1 MMKIRTK
8 FILFMVVI
16 HIIVIGLSFFI
27 FKSNKLL
34 FIFSEIFILVSI
46 YISWQLYRDLI
57 APIRLLMTGVNAIRD
72 KDFNVKFLKV
82 GKLEM
87 DELIDVYNGMVDQLR
102 QERTRQEQQHYFL
115 EKLVQTSPTG
125 ILILDFDDN
134 IANINP
140 KVGEILNMNAHQLVG
155 KSVFDFDHPLLQ
167 AISTLKTGE
176 SRTIA
181 LNGIQTYKCQKS
193 HFIDRGFPRY
203 FIMIEELTVEI
214 LNAEKKAYG
223 KVIRMMAHEV
233 NNSIGSV
240 NSILDTTVQM
250 QEHDSEL
257 KYALEIAIQ
266 RNNHLNHFM
275 RNFADM
281 VRLPEPRPV
290 KSDLNELLRN
300 SSRLMEYKAS
310 QLGIRIEAHLTE
322 MPFFIMADVH
332 QLEQVII
339 NIIKNAIEAIELRKK
354 KNPDW
359 REKGQITISN
369 TYHPKQLLIEDNGSG
384 ISTDAEQQI
393 FSPFFTTKEN
403 GQGIGL
409 TLIREILVNHGF
421 QYSLKT
427 NPDRL
432 TVFRIGF

>member
-1 MMKIRTK
+1 MKIRTK
-8 FILFMVVI
+8 FLLFMTVI
-16 HIIVIGLSFFI
+16 HIIVIGLSFYI
-27 FKSNKLL
+27 FQSDKLL
-34 FIFSEIFILVSI
+34 FIFSEVFILASLF
-46 YISWQLYRDLI
+46 ISWQLYRDLI
-57 APIRLLMTGVNAIRD
+57 APIRLLMTGVDAMRD

-82 GKLEM
+82 GKVEM

-102 QERTRQEQQHYFL
+102 HERTRQEQQHYFL

-140 KVGEILNMNAHQLVG
+140 KVCDILNLNAHELVG

-167 AISTLKTGE
+167 SISTLKTGE

-203 FIMIEELTVEI
+203 FVMVEELTAEI
-214 LNAEKKAYG
+214 LNAEKNAYG

-250 QEHDSEL
+250 QEHDSDI

-266 RNNHLNHFM
+266 RNDHLNQFM

-290 KSDLNELLRN
+290 KVNLNELLQN
-300 SSRLMEYKAS
+300 AVRLMEFRAS
-310 QLGIRIEAHLTE
+310 QSEIQITVHLTE
-322 MPFFIMADVH
+322 MPFFVMADVH
-332 QLEQVII
+332 QMEQVTI
-339 NIIKNAIEAIELRKK
+339 NIIKNAIESIELRKK
-354 KNPDW
+354 RNPDW
-359 REKGQITISN
+359 AEQGLITISN
-369 TYHPKQLLIEDNGSG
+369 SFRPKHLLIEDNGIG
-384 ISTDAEQQI
+384 ISAETEQQI

-427 NPDRL
+427 SENRL
-432 TVFRIGF
+432 TTFRIGF

>member
-1 MMKIRTK
+1 MKIRTK
-8 FILFMVVI
+8 FLLFMVVI
-16 HIIVIGLSFFI
+16 HSIMIGLSFYIFQENRIYFI
-27 FKSNKLL
+27 VSEV
-34 FIFSEIFILVSI
+34 FILISIFIA
-46 YISWQLYRDLI
+46 WQLYNDLI
-57 APIRLLMTGVNAIRD
+57 APIRLLMTGIDAMRD
-72 KDFNVKFLKV
+72 KDFSVKFLKI
-82 GKLEM
+82 GKIEM
-87 DELIDVYNGMVDQLR
+87 DLLIDVYNGMVDQLR
-102 QERTRQEQQHYFL
+102 HERTKQEQQHYFL

-140 KVGEILNMNAHQLVG
+140 KVCEILGLEAHELIG
-155 KSVFDFDHPLLQ
+155 KSIFDFDKVLLQ

-176 SRTIA
+176 SKTIS

-203 FIMIEELTVEI
+203 FVMIEELTAEI
-214 LNAEKKAYG
+214 LQAEKKAYG

-240 NSILDTTVQM
+240 NSILDTTVQL
-250 QEHDSEL
+250 QEHDSDI

-266 RNNHLNHFM
+266 RNDHLNYFM

-281 VRLPEPRPV
+281 VRLPEPRPE
-290 KSDLNELLRN
+290 KIDLNELLRN
-300 SSRLMEYKAS
+300 AVRLMEFKAS
-310 QLGIRIEAHLTE
+310 ASGIRLEMHLTE
-322 MPFFIMADVH
+322 MPFLILADLH

-339 NIIKNAIEAIELRKK
+339 NIIKNSIESIEIQKLR
-354 KNPDW
+354 NPDSAPD
-359 REKGQITISN
+359 GLITIK
-369 TYHPKQLLIEDNGSG
+369 TTFTKKQLVIEDNGLG
-384 ISTDAEQQI
+384 ISPEAEQQI

-421 QYSLKT
+421 QYSLTT
-427 NPDRL
+427 NDEKL
-432 TVFRIGF
+432 TAFQIRF

>member
-1 MMKIRTK
+1 MKIRTK
-8 FILFMVVI
+8 FLLFMVVI
-16 HIIVIGLSFFI
+16 HSIMIGLSFYIFQENRIYFI
-27 FKSNKLL
+27 VSEV
-34 FIFSEIFILVSI
+34 FILISIFIA
-46 YISWQLYRDLI
+46 WQLYNDLI
-57 APIRLLMTGVNAIRD
+57 APIRLLMTGIDAMRD
-72 KDFNVKFLKV
+72 KDFSVKFLKV
-82 GKLEM
+82 GKIEM
-87 DELIDVYNGMVDQLR
+87 DILIDVYNGMVDQLR
-102 QERTRQEQQHYFL
+102 HERTKQEQQHYFL

-140 KVGEILNMNAHQLVG
+140 KVCEILGLEAHELIG
-155 KSVFDFDHPLLQ
+155 KSIFDFDKVLLQ

-176 SRTIA
+176 SKTIS

-203 FIMIEELTVEI
+203 FVMIEELTAEI
-214 LNAEKKAYG
+214 LQAEKKAYG

-240 NSILDTTVQM
+240 NSILDTTVQL
-250 QEHDSEL
+250 QEHDSDI

-266 RNNHLNHFM
+266 RNDHLNYFM

-281 VRLPEPRPV
+281 VRLPEPRPE
-290 KSDLNELLRN
+290 KIDLNELLRN
-300 SSRLMEYKAS
+300 AVQLMEFKAS
-310 QLGIRIEAHLTE
+310 ASGIRLEMHLTE
-322 MPFFIMADVH
+322 MPFLILADLH

-339 NIIKNAIEAIELRKK
+339 NIIKNSIESIEIQKLR
-354 KNPDW
+354 NPDSAPD
-359 REKGQITISN
+359 GLITIK
-369 TYHPKQLLIEDNGSG
+369 TTFTKKQLVIEDNGLG
-384 ISTDAEQQI
+384 ISPEAEQQI

-421 QYSLKT
+421 QYSLTT
-427 NPDRL
+427 NDEKL
-432 TVFRIGF
+432 TAFQIRF

>member
-1 MMKIRTK
+1 MKIRTK
-8 FILFMVVI
+8 FLLFMVVI
-16 HIIVIGLSFFI
+16 HSIMIGLSFYIFQENRIYFI
-27 FKSNKLL
+27 VSEV
-34 FIFSEIFILVSI
+34 FILISIFIA
-46 YISWQLYRDLI
+46 WQLYNDLI
-57 APIRLLMTGVNAIRD
+57 APIRLLMTGIDAMRD
-72 KDFNVKFLKV
+72 KDFSVKFLKI
-82 GKLEM
+82 GKIEM
-87 DELIDVYNGMVDQLR
+87 DLLIDVYNGMVDQLR
-102 QERTRQEQQHYFL
+102 HERTKQEQQHYFL

-140 KVGEILNMNAHQLVG
+140 KVCEILGLEAHELIG
-155 KSVFDFDHPLLQ
+155 KSIFDFDKVLLQ

-176 SRTIA
+176 SKTIS

-203 FIMIEELTVEI
+203 FVMIEELTAEI
-214 LNAEKKAYG
+214 LQAEKKAYG

-240 NSILDTTVQM
+240 NSILDTTVQL
-250 QEHDSEL
+250 QEHDSDI

-266 RNNHLNHFM
+266 RNDHLNYFM

-281 VRLPEPRPV
+281 VRLPEPRPE
-290 KSDLNELLRN
+290 KIDLNELLRN
-300 SSRLMEYKAS
+300 AVRLMEFKAS
-310 QLGIRIEAHLTE
+310 ASGIRLEMHLTE
-322 MPFFIMADVH
+322 MPFLILADLH

-339 NIIKNAIEAIELRKK
+339 NIIKNSIESIEIQKLR
-354 KNPDW
+354 NPDSAPD
-359 REKGQITISN
+359 GLITIK
-369 TYHPKQLLIEDNGSG
+369 TTFTKKQLVIEDNGLG
-384 ISTDAEQQI
+384 ISPEAEQQI

-421 QYSLKT
+421 QYSLTT
-427 NPDRL
+427 NEEKL
-432 TVFRIGF
+432 TAFQIRF

>member
-1 MMKIRTK
+1 
-8 FILFMVVI
+8 
-16 HIIVIGLSFFI
+16 
-27 FKSNKLL
+27 
-34 FIFSEIFILVSI
+34 
-46 YISWQLYRDLI
+46 
-57 APIRLLMTGVNAIRD
+57 MTGVDAMRD
-72 KDFNVKFLKV
+72 KDFSVKFLKI
-82 GKLEM
+82 GKIEM
-87 DELIDVYNGMVDQLR
+87 DLLIDVYNGMVDQLR
-102 QERTRQEQQHYFL
+102 YERTKQEQQHYFL

-140 KVGEILNMNAHQLVG
+140 KVCEILGMQAYELVG
-155 KSVFDFDHPLLQ
+155 KSIFDFDMVLLQ

-176 SRTIA
+176 SKTIS

-193 HFIDRGFPRY
+193 HFIDRGFPR
-203 FIMIEELTVEI
+203 FFVMIEELTAEI

-240 NSILDTTVQM
+240 NSILDTTIQL
-250 QEHDSEL
+250 QENDSDI

-266 RNNHLNHFM
+266 RNDHLNYFM

-281 VRLPEPRPV
+281 VRLPEPRPEKV
-290 KSDLNELLRN
+290 DLNELLRN
-300 SSRLMEYKAS
+300 TIRLMEFRAS
-310 QLGIRIEAHLTE
+310 QSGITLAVKLTE
-322 MPFFIMADVH
+322 MPFLILADLH

-339 NIIKNAIEAIELRKK
+339 NIIKNAIESIEIRNQR
-354 KNPDW
+354 NPDAVV
-359 REKGQITISN
+359 EGLITIRTS
-369 TYHPKQLLIEDNGSG
+369 YKPKQLLIEDNGLG
-384 ISTDAEQQI
+384 ISPEAEQQI
-393 FSPFFTTKEN
+393 FSPFFTTKDN

-427 NPDRL
+427 NEGGL
-432 TVFRIGF
+432 TGFLIRF

>member
-1 MMKIRTK
+1 MKIRTK
-8 FILFMVVI
+8 FLLFMVVI
-16 HIIVIGLSFFI
+16 HSVMIGLSFYIFQDNKVVFI
-27 FKSNKLL
+27 
-34 FIFSEIFILVSI
+34 ISEVFVLISIFIA
-46 YISWQLYRDLI
+46 WQLYNDLI
-57 APIRLLMTGVNAIRD
+57 APIRLLMTGIDAMRD
-72 KDFNVKFLKV
+72 KDFSVKFLKV
-82 GKLEM
+82 GKIEM
-87 DELIDVYNGMVDQLR
+87 DMLIDVYNGMVEQLR
-102 QERTRQEQQHYFL
+102 HERTQQEQQHYFL

-140 KVGEILNMNAHQLVG
+140 KVSEILGLEARELIG
-155 KSVFDFDHPLLQ
+155 KSIFDFDKVLLQ

-176 SRTIA
+176 SKTIS

-203 FIMIEELTVEI
+203 FVMIEELTAEI
-214 LNAEKKAYG
+214 LQAEKKAYG

-240 NSILDTTVQM
+240 NSILDTTVQL
-250 QEHDSEL
+250 QEHDSDI

-266 RNNHLNHFM
+266 RNDHLNYFM

-281 VRLPEPRPV
+281 VRLPEPRPE
-290 KSDLNELLRN
+290 KIDLNELLRN
-300 SSRLMEYKAS
+300 VVQLMEFKAS
-310 QLGIRIEAHLTE
+310 ALGIRLETQLTE
-322 MPFFIMADVH
+322 MPFLISADLH

-339 NIIKNAIEAIELRKK
+339 NIIKNSIESIEIRKLRQSDSA
-354 KNPDW
+354 PDGLINI
-359 REKGQITISN
+359 KT
-369 TYHPKQLLIEDNGSG
+369 TFTKKQLVIEDNGLG
-384 ISTDAEQQI
+384 ISPEVEQQI

-409 TLIREILVNHGF
+409 TLIREVLVNHGF

-427 NPDRL
+427 NEDKVTAFQIR
-432 TVFRIGF
+432 F

>member
-1 MMKIRTK
+1 MKIRTK
-8 FILFMVVI
+8 FLLFMVVI
-16 HIIVIGLSFFI
+16 HVIVIGLSFYI
-27 FKSNKLL
+27 FKSDKLL
-34 FIFSEIFILVSI
+34 FIFSEVFILASLF
-46 YISWQLYRDLI
+46 ISWQLYRDLI
-57 APIRLLMTGVNAIRD
+57 APIRLLMTGVDAMRD

-82 GKLEM
+82 GKPEM
-87 DELIDVYNGMVDQLR
+87 DDLIDVYNGMVDQLR
-102 QERTRQEQQHYFL
+102 HERTRQEQQHYFL

-140 KVGEILNMNAHQLVG
+140 KVCNILNLNAHELVG
-155 KSVFDFDHPLLQ
+155 KSVFDFDHPLLHS
-167 AISTLKTGE
+167 ISTLKTGE

-203 FIMIEELTVEI
+203 FIMIEELTAEI

-250 QEHDSEL
+250 QEHDSDI
-257 KYALEIAIQ
+257 KYALKIAIQ
-266 RNNHLNHFM
+266 RNDHLNQFM

-290 KSDLNELLRN
+290 KVNLNELLQN
-300 SSRLMEYKAS
+300 VVRLMEFKAS
-310 QLGIRIEAHLTE
+310 QSGIQIAAHLTE

-332 QLEQVII
+332 LLEQVII
-339 NIIKNAIEAIELRKK
+339 NIIKNAIESIELRKK
-354 KNPDW
+354 KNADW
-359 REKGQITISN
+359 AEPGIITISN
-369 TYHPKQLLIEDNGSG
+369 SFRPKQLLIEDNGAG
-384 ISTDAEQQI
+384 ISAEAEQQI

-427 NPDRL
+427 NGNRL
-432 TVFRIGF
+432 TTFRIGF

>member
-1 MMKIRTK
+1 MKIRTK
-8 FILFMVVI
+8 FLLFMVVI
-16 HIIVIGLSFFI
+16 HSIMIGLSFYIFQENRIYFI
-27 FKSNKLL
+27 VSEV
-34 FIFSEIFILVSI
+34 FILISIFIA
-46 YISWQLYRDLI
+46 WQLYNDLI
-57 APIRLLMTGVNAIRD
+57 APIRLLMTGIDAMRD
-72 KDFNVKFLKV
+72 KDFSVKFLKI
-82 GKLEM
+82 GKIEM
-87 DELIDVYNGMVDQLR
+87 DILIDVYNGMVDQLR
-102 QERTRQEQQHYFL
+102 HERTKQEQQHYFL

-140 KVGEILNMNAHQLVG
+140 KVCEILGLEARELIG
-155 KSVFDFDHPLLQ
+155 KSIFDFDKVLLQ

-176 SRTIA
+176 SKTIS

-203 FIMIEELTVEI
+203 FVMIEELTAEI
-214 LNAEKKAYG
+214 LQAEKKAYG

-240 NSILDTTVQM
+240 NSILDTTVQL
-250 QEHDSEL
+250 QEHDSDI

-266 RNNHLNHFM
+266 RNDHLNYFM

-281 VRLPEPRPV
+281 VRLPEPRPE
-290 KSDLNELLRN
+290 KIDLNELLRN
-300 SSRLMEYKAS
+300 AVRLMEFKAS
-310 QLGIRIEAHLTE
+310 ASGIRLEMHLTE
-322 MPFFIMADVH
+322 MPFLILADLH

-339 NIIKNAIEAIELRKK
+339 NIIKNSIESIEIQKLR
-354 KNPDW
+354 NPDSAPD
-359 REKGQITISN
+359 GLITIK
-369 TYHPKQLLIEDNGSG
+369 TTFTKKQLVIEDNGLG
-384 ISTDAEQQI
+384 ISPEAEQQI

-421 QYSLKT
+421 QYSLRT
-427 NPDRL
+427 NDEKL
-432 TVFRIGF
+432 TVFQIRF

>member
-1 MMKIRTK
+1 MKIRTK
-8 FILFMVVI
+8 FLLFMVVI
-16 HIIVIGLSFFI
+16 HSVMVGLSFYI
-27 FKSNKLL
+27 FKDNEIV
-34 FIFSEIFILVSI
+34 FIVSEVFVLISIFIA
-46 YISWQLYRDLI
+46 WQLYNDLI
-57 APIRLLMTGVNAIRD
+57 APIRLLMTGIDAMRD
-72 KDFNVKFLKV
+72 KDFNVKFLKI
-82 GKLEM
+82 GKIEM
-87 DELIDVYNGMVDQLR
+87 DTLIDVYNGMVDQLR
-102 QERTRQEQQHYFL
+102 QERTQQEQQHYFL

-140 KVGEILNMNAHQLVG
+140 KVCEILGLEAKELIG
-155 KSVFDFDHPLLQ
+155 KPIFDFDKVLLQ

-176 SRTIA
+176 SKTIS

-203 FIMIEELTVEI
+203 FVMIEELTAEI

-240 NSILDTTVQM
+240 NSILDTTIQL
-250 QEHDSEL
+250 QEHDSDI

-266 RNNHLNHFM
+266 RNDHLNYFM

-281 VRLPEPRPV
+281 VRLPAPRPEKV
-290 KSDLNELLRN
+290 DLNELLRN
-300 SSRLMEYKAS
+300 VIQLMEYRALQS
-310 QLGIRIEAHLTE
+310 DITLAAQLTE
-322 MPFFIMADVH
+322 MPFLISADLH
-332 QLEQVII
+332 QLEQVMI
-339 NIIKNAIEAIELRKK
+339 NIIKNAIESIEIRKLR
-354 KNPDW
+354 NPDSAPM
-359 REKGQITISN
+359 GIITIKTS
-369 TYHPKQLLIEDNGSG
+369 YKPKQLVIEDNGIG
-384 ISTDAEQQI
+384 ISPDAEQQI

-409 TLIREILVNHGF
+409 TLIREVLVNHGF

-427 NPDRL
+427 NEDKL
-432 TVFRIGF
+432 TAFQIRF